1 MQILL
6 RSQGQW
12 SLLWPRSTLPSPTFS
27 PLKATA
33 VKVLHNLPS
42 TTFLIT
48 LQADYNIFID
58 QCMTLNWNSTR
69 VNSSFPASSMF
80 MAAGFHA
87 HIWSYSV
94 LQVRSVRLNRPS
106 ITWQHVF
113 FIVCR
118 LRMIKEVQVD
128 TPEKK

>member
-1 MQILL
+1 MVFTLA
-6 RSQGQW
+6 
-12 SLLWPRSTLPSPTFS
+12 SLYPSISNFLS
-27 PLKATA
+27 PHLHTIKATA

-48 LQADYNIFID
+48 LLADYNIFID
-58 QCMTLNWNSTR
+58 QCMTLNWNSLH

-80 MAAGFHA
+80 MVAGFHA

-94 LQVRSVRLNRPS
+94 VQVRSVRLNRPS

-113 FIVCR
+113 FIVCL